1 MGCTL
6 LEAPSMPSRV
16 GWTRFLPEEEGAGGA
31 EALSRVTGVDDA
43 GCEGER
49 GVAAEAV
56 GCRGGRGELAGAK
69 VETAGAGAEEAAAG
83 EAAEDTRPNDSATDA
98 GTLLEATE
106 QGATNRVGAMRFFL
120 GGSAAAGPS
129 RTVLSSK
136 EGGSNTFSTSAGAA
150 TTETHSADRATAS
163 VTEVSEV
170 SIAAR
175 GVAAVASAGTL

>member
-31 EALSRVTGVDDA
+31 DALSRVTGVDDA

-56 GCRGGRGELAGAK
+56 EGRGGRGELAGAK
-69 VETAGAGAEEAAAG
+69 VETAGAEEAAAG
-83 EAAEDTRPNDSATDA
+83 EAAEGTRPNDSATDA
-98 GTLLEATE
+98 GTLLEATV
-106 QGATNRVGAMRFFL
+106 QGATRRVGAMRFFL

-150 TTETHSADRATAS
+150 TTETDSADRATAS